1 MRSPIICLPISI
13 YSLPKLAK
21 QPSVYYSC
29 MTLRQVLHLV
39 RPHTLP
45 ASLAPVVT
53 ALALAAL
60 DGFFCPTTAILTVL
74 VGVLA
79 QIVSNIANDLFDFKK
94 GADGKD
100 RKGFE
105 RPLSLGKISYRE
117 VKCLLIVSIVATSL
131 TGIALILLTS
141 PWLSI
146 VGALVILGAIAYTGG
161 PFPFA
166 YHGLGEVMVF
176 LFYGLVAGGGTY
188 YIQCG
193 TLSWE
198 AIALAS
204 AMGLASCNILV
215 VNNYRDVAEDALSG
229 KRTLFVR
236 FGKSLAP
243 KLYLANVLLS
253 VLLLFPF
260 YSIIG
265 MLSSGIYLAQMMHL
279 QRTMLHTEGAQL
291 NKVLVR
297 TAQGVVLFALNA
309 LIVIFVHYQWG
320 AALEGLHH
328 H

>member
-1 MRSPIICLPISI
+1 
-13 YSLPKLAK
+13 
-21 QPSVYYSC
+21 
-29 MTLRQVLHLV
+29 MTPRQVLHLV

-117 VKCLLIVSIVATSL
+117 VKCLLIISIVATAL

-188 YIQCG
+188 YIQSG

-204 AMGLASCNILV
+204 AMGFASCNILV
-215 VNNYRDVAEDALSG
+215 VNNYRDVAEDTLSG

-243 KLYLANVLLS
+243 KLYLANLLLS

-320 AALEGLHH
+320 TALEGLHH

>member
-1 MRSPIICLPISI
+1 
-13 YSLPKLAK
+13 
-21 QPSVYYSC
+21 

-45 ASLAPVVT
+45 ASLAPVIT

-60 DGFFCPTTAILTVL
+60 DGFFRPTTAILTVL
-74 VGVLA
+74 VGLLA
-79 QIVSNIANDLFDFKK
+79 QIISNIANDLFDFKK
-94 GADGKD
+94 GADGKE

-105 RPLSLGKISYRE
+105 RPLSLGKVSYRE
-117 VKCLLIVSIVATSL
+117 VKNLLIITLIATAL
-131 TGIALILLTS
+131 TGIALILLSS
-141 PWLSI
+141 PWLFI

-204 AMGLASCNILV
+204 AMGFASCNILV
-215 VNNYRDVAEDALSG
+215 VNNYRDVEEDTLSG

-243 KLYLANVLLS
+243 KLYLANILLS

-260 YSIIG
+260 YSYSIIG

-279 QRTMLHTEGAQL
+279 QRAMLHTEGAQL

-297 TAQGVVLFALNA
+297 TAQGVVLFAFNA

-320 AALEGLHH
+320 TALGGLHH

>member
-1 MRSPIICLPISI
+1 
-13 YSLPKLAK
+13 
-21 QPSVYYSC
+21 
-29 MTLRQVLHLV
+29 MTPRQVLHLV

-94 GADGKD
+94 GADRKD

-105 RPLSLGKISYRE
+105 RPLSLGKVSYRE
-117 VKCLLIVSIVATSL
+117 VKRLLIISIVATAL

-176 LFYGLVAGGGTY
+176 LFYGLVAVLT
-188 YIQCG
+188 I
-193 TLSWE
+193 SN
-198 AIALAS
+198 A
-204 AMGLASCNILV
+204 
-215 VNNYRDVAEDALSG
+215 ALSLG
-229 KRTLFVR
+229 K
-236 FGKSLAP
+236 P
-243 KLYLANVLLS
+243 
-253 VLLLFPF
+253 
-260 YSIIG
+260 
-265 MLSSGIYLAQMMHL
+265 
-279 QRTMLHTEGAQL
+279 
-291 NKVLVR
+291 
-297 TAQGVVLFALNA
+297 
-309 LIVIFVHYQWG
+309 
-320 AALEGLHH
+320 
-328 H
+328 